1 MSYAN
6 AQWIDAD
13 QTELGVDWNG
23 VPIRI
28 RAVPGLMHYDAIREA
43 KLDIADPALA
53 SLKAELCAKVD
64 DAAEAERL
72 KYITPGSGM
81 VLTYQEKFAQAVA
94 VEQMGE
100 EAANAMTENQRLL
113 DFPILSASVGIEAET
128 LWDCA
133 VLVRERYTLFAQ
145 LANGIERTRLHG
157 KAQMRAAT
165 TVDGVRAAYEALR
178 WPTP

>member
-1 MSYAN
+1 MTYAN

-13 QTELGVDWNG
+13 RTELDVDWSGNR
-23 VPIRI
+23 IRI

-43 KLDIADPALA
+43 GLDIADPALA
-53 SLKAELCAKVD
+53 ALKAELCAKVD
-64 DAAEAERL
+64 DAAERERL
-72 KYITPGSGM
+72 RYITPGAGM
-81 VLTYQEKFAQAVA
+81 ILTYQEKFAQAVA

-100 EAANAMTENQRLL
+100 AAANAMSENQRLL
-113 DFPILSASVGIEAET
+113 DFPILSASVGVEAAT

-157 KAQMRAAT
+157 KAQIRAAT
-165 TVDGVRAAYEALR
+165 TVQGVRAAYGAIA

>member
-1 MSYAN
+1 MTYAN

-13 QTELGVDWNG
+13 QTEIGVDWNG
-23 VPIRI
+23 NRIRI

-43 KLDIADPALA
+43 NLTIADPALTA
-53 SLKAELCAKVD
+53 LKAELCTKVD
-64 DAAEAERL
+64 EAAEAERL

-100 EAANAMTENQRLL
+100 AAANAMSVDQRLL
-113 DFPILSASVGIEAET
+113 DFPILSASVGLDADT

-145 LANGIERTRLHG
+145 LANGIERARLHG
-157 KAQMRAAT
+157 KAQIRAAT
-165 TVDGVRAAYEALR
+165 TVQGVRAAYEAIA